1 MFRRKCY
8 EKLLE
13 WKASSKGRTAL
24 LIEGARRVGKTT
36 LAESFADAEYD
47 AHLVIDFSRASREV
61 KNAFDEHS
69 NDIDTL
75 LRMLQLY
82 YGVELPRRQ
91 SVIIFDE
98 VQHLPKARETVKHLV
113 ADGRFDYI
121 ETGSLISIKKNVSD
135 IVIPSEEDRVYLRP
149 MDFEEYLWAVKR
161 EALADEIRSCRER
174 ILHSRLL
181 YDVN

>member
-98 VQHLPKARETVKHLV
+98 VQHLPKA
-113 ADGRFDYI
+113 
-121 ETGSLISIKKNVSD
+121 
-135 IVIPSEEDRVYLRP
+135 PQ
-149 MDFEEYLWAVKR
+149 
-161 EALADEIRSCRER
+161 
-174 ILHSRLL
+174 
-181 YDVN
+181 

>member
-1 MFRRKCY
+1 MFRKKCY
-8 EKLLE
+8 EELLE

-36 LAESFADAEYD
+36 LAEFFADAEYD

-82 YGVELPRRQ
+82 YGVELLRR
-91 SVIIFDE
+91 
-98 VQHLPKARETVKHLV
+98 
-113 ADGRFDYI
+113 
-121 ETGSLISIKKNVSD
+121 
-135 IVIPSEEDRVYLRP
+135 
-149 MDFEEYLWAVKR
+149 
-161 EALADEIRSCRER
+161 
-174 ILHSRLL
+174 
-181 YDVN
+181 